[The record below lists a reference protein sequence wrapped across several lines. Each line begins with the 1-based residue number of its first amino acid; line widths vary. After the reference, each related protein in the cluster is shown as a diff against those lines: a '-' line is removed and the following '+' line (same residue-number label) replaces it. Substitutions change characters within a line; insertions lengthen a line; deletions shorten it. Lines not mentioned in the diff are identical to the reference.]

1 MNALAPQ
8 ENTGSMI
15 TMMFDFQVT
24 QVEERHKTLQSDMK
38 QYVLGLAEVCKIL
51 DEDGIDDMTRGKF
64 MEEKVQ
70 VIENIYEQRNE

>member
-15 TMMFDFQVT
+15 TMMSDFQVT

-38 QYVLGLAEVCKIL
+38 QYVLGLAEVCKMLSEEDL
-51 DEDGIDDMTRGKF
+51 DEVTRGKF

-70 VIENIYEQRNE
+70 VIEIICEQRNE

>member
-15 TMMFDFQVT
+15 TMMSDFQVT
-24 QVEERHKTLQSDMK
+24 QVEERHKTLQYDERE
-38 QYVLGLAEVCKIL
+38 YALGLAEVRKIL
-51 DEDGIDDMTRGKF
+51 DEDGIDEMTRGKF

-70 VIENIYEQRNE
+70 VIENIFEQRNE

>member
-51 DEDGIDDMTRGKF
+51 DEDGIDEMTRGKF

-70 VIENIYEQRNE
+70 VIENIYEKRQK